1 MRKTPDLRK
10 TSLIIVSALC
20 GAAIALIVTERGP
33 APAAAEAKTTSTARV
48 SADTIRRMALF
59 TEVLDRVRADYVEKP
74 DDTKL
79 IEAAIGGMLSSLDP
93 HSEYMNAK
101 AFADVQVQTHGEF
114 GGVGIRVVTEDGFIK
129 VLAPIDRTPAAR
141 AGILADDVITH
152 LDGQPLKGMTIAEV
166 AGRMRGP
173 VGTTARLTIARKGAA
188 KPLQFA
194 IVRDTIRLP
203 SVTFHREDGD
213 IGYIGI
219 ARFNYQTTD
228 GLKEAIRELSRDGG
242 VSGYILDLRNNP
254 GGLIDQAVAVTGSFL
269 DKGEIVSLRGR
280 DPDQVE
286 RFDARSGRGD
296 LTGGKR
302 LVVLIN
308 GGSASSSEIVAGA
321 LQDHKRAVILGT
333 RSYGKGSVQ
342 TIIPLGDGNGGLRLT
357 SARYFTPAGR
367 SIQAQGIV
375 PDIEVMQSP
384 PQPLQNAAY
393 EPHSEATLRGHLK
406 SDGEEHAG
414 SQSFVPPDPAD
425 DKALQK
431 ALDLLRGSRVDAAKA
446 LPRTPVTSN

>member
-1 MRKTPDLRK
+1 MRKTPDMRK
-10 TSLIIVSALC
+10 TSLIIMSALC
-20 GAAIALIVTERGP
+20 GAAVALVATERGP

-48 SADTIRRMALF
+48 SADTIKRIALF
-59 TEVLDRVRADYVEKP
+59 TEVFDRVRADYVEKP

-114 GGVGIRVVTEDGFIK
+114 GGVGIRVTVEDGSIK
-129 VLAPIDRTPAAR
+129 VQAPIDRTPAAR
-141 AGILADDVITH
+141 AGILANDIITH
-152 LDGQPLKGMTIAEV
+152 LDGQPLHGMTISEV
-166 AGRMRGP
+166 ADRMRGP
-173 VGTTARLTIARKGAA
+173 VGTVARLTIARKGLA
-188 KPLQFA
+188 KPLQLA
-194 IVRDTIRLP
+194 IVRDIIRLP
-203 SVTFHREDGD
+203 SVDFHREGGD
-213 IGYIGI
+213 IGYIHI

-228 GLKEAIRELSRDGG
+228 GLKDAIRELSRNGG

-254 GGLIDQAVAVTGSFL
+254 GGLIDQAVAVAGSFL
-269 DKGEIVSLRGR
+269 DNGEIVSLRGR

-286 RFDARSGRGD
+286 RFEARSGGGD

-321 LQDHKRAVILGT
+321 LQDRKRATILGT

-342 TIIPLGDGNGGLRLT
+342 TIVPLGAGNGGLRLT

-375 PDIEVMQSP
+375 PDIEVAQSP
-384 PQPLQNAAY
+384 PKLQNVAY
-393 EPHSEATLRGHLK
+393 EPQAEATLRGHLK
-406 SDGEEHAG
+406 SEGEEHAG
-414 SQSFVPPDPAD
+414 SQSFVPTDPAD
-425 DKALQK
+425 DRALQR
-431 ALDLLRGSRVDAAKA
+431 ALDLLRGSRVDA
-446 LPRTPVTSN
+446 TGSVSQVPVRAN